1 MTAIKAKLL
10 FAMLAFSAS
19 MVNAEPIQYIN
30 VEGAKAL
37 HEGGAQ
43 FIDTRSFIETKFGMI
58 EGSVR
63 IPHDEIQEYQASI
76 DKQKPVVLYCAVGG
90 RAGEAAKTLHSL
102 GYQQVHVISNG
113 QGFSDWKDA
122 GYPLEP

>member
-1 MTAIKAKLL
+1 MSKLVIAFFALSAIL
-10 FAMLAFSAS
+10 
-19 MVNAEPIQYIN
+19 VHAEPIQYIN
-30 VEGAKAL
+30 VESAKAL
-37 HEGGAQ
+37 HDNGAQ
-43 FIDTRSFIETKFGMI
+43 FIDTRSFIEAKFGMI

-63 IPHDEIQEYQASI
+63 IPHDEIQDHQKTI